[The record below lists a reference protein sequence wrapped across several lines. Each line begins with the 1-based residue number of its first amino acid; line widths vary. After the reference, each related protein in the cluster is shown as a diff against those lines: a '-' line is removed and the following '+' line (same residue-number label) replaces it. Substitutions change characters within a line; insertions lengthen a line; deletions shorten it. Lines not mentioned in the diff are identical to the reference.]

1 MPITKEYTKEEF
13 WKIFETLPEELQK
26 AIVSEETADIIL
38 NICEKNEIIDEKIS
52 EISRYIGRVLFGIIK
67 PAELQKVLEEK
78 IRLNTETAE
87 KIASEADS
95 LIFSKVRDEL
105 NNLDKINVEEI
116 KKPGRETPLV
126 SKGKP
131 TTSKNGDVYREPI
144 E

>member
-52 EISRYIGRVLFGIIK
+52 EIGRYIGRVLFGIIK